1 MVEEQVLKKYD
12 HENMLHFIPEL
23 ELDSKLQE
31 ELGKYTT
38 DMQIINFLVRAE
50 QYEPALKF
58 LAMGLPKREAVWW
71 AYICT
76 EELEGEKDCLKTK
89 NALRVIQ
96 EWVKQPDDNL
106 RRQAG
111 DLGEALEF
119 YTPTSWAA
127 TAVFWSGGSI
137 APEDKPEADPTPY
150 MCAQS
155 VANAITLVAEQ
166 SDNAPAK
173 MQLYLKRGLH
183 IAMGGNG
190 RI

>member
-1 MVEEQVLKKYD
+1 MAEEQVLKKYN

-58 LAMGLPKREAVWW
+58 LAMGLPKREAIWW

-89 NALRVIQ
+89 NALRIIQ

-119 YTPTSWAA
+119 YTPTSWTA

-137 APEDKPEADPTPY
+137 APKGKPEADPTPY

-155 VANAITLVAEQ
+155 VANAITLAAEQ
-166 SDNAPAK
+166 SDDTPAK
-173 MQLYLKRGLH
+173 MQLFLKRGLH